1 MTWKVK
7 FGDLE
12 LEYVE
17 SWSPGID
24 PMKKIYTM
32 YDGSTDVASF
42 NKVRWRPKIVG
53 ICDETKITQ
62 IAEAAKK
69 TQDTLQI
76 NTEEGIFEF
85 ENASIISVNMDYW
98 RHANGTNYYRITM
111 EFVVI
116 G

>member
-32 YDGSTDVASF
+32 YDGSTDVAAF
-42 NKVRWRPKIVG
+42 GKIRWRPKIVG
-53 ICDETKITQ
+53 ICDETKVNE
-62 IAEAAKK
+62 IADAAMKYSDVLK
-69 TQDTLQI
+69 I
-76 NTEEGIFEF
+76 NTEEGMFEF
-85 ENASIISVNMDYW
+85 SKASIINVNLDYW
-98 RHANGTNYYRITM
+98 RHAEGKNYYRVTI
-111 EFVVI
+111 EFIVL